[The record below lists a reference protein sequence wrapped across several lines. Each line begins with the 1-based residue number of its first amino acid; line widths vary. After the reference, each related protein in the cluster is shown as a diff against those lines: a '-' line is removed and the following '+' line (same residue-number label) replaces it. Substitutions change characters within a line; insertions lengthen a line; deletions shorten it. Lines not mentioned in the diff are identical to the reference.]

1 MGTEEFRLFL
11 IFFIGV
17 MVTMGAVTKV
27 IITWIKRPRPHRELP
42 SDVAERLERIERAV
56 ESTAIEVER
65 IGEGQRFLTRALG
78 DRSAVETARKDPGGR
93 VTTPH

>member
-1 MGTEEFRLFL
+1 MSTEEFKFL
-11 IFFIGV
+11 LTFIGLM
-17 MVTMGAVTKV
+17 MVMGAVTKV
-27 IITWIKRPRPHRELP
+27 IITWIKRPRTQRELP

-78 DRSAVETARKDPGGR
+78 ERSEIPGR
-93 VTTPH
+93 R

>member
-65 IGEGQRFLTRALG
+65 IGDHAALV
-78 DRSAVETARKDPGGR
+78 DFSRRSAPCGDTRR
-93 VTTPH
+93 C